1 MSTFVHKS
9 FFSMIRAGRY
19 HTLTVNRISDYGL
32 YLADEQGDEVLL
44 PNRYVS
50 LQDRVG
56 DEIRVF
62 VYHDSENRLVAT
74 TEHPKAVVGDIA
86 FLEVV
91 DKNAHGAFLDWGLSA
106 KHLFLPN
113 RNQVGG
119 VLASHGCLVYVYE
132 DSVTGRAVATM
143 KLKGAVCN
151 DEISVKPHQKV
162 NIIVASRSDIGYR
175 VVINNRHWGMLYNN
189 QLFRHVQTGDSM
201 SAYVSRITDDGRIDV
216 SLQQNGYDGV
226 KDASE
231 RLLGIVRSAGGSL
244 PLWDGSSPEDVARLT
259 QMSKKQFKR
268 SLGVLLKC
276 GKVQADENGIKI
288 IER

>member
-1 MSTFVHKS
+1 
-9 FFSMIRAGRY
+9 MINAGRY

-32 YLADEQGDEVLL
+32 YLADDEGQEVLL

-50 LQDRVG
+50 LSNRTG
-56 DEIRVF
+56 DSMRVF

-74 TEHPKAVVGDIA
+74 TEHPTAVVGDIA

-119 VLASHGCLVYVYE
+119 VIPSRGCLVYVYE

-143 KLKGAVCN
+143 KLKNAVSN
-151 DEISVKPHQKV
+151 DIITVRARQKV
-162 NIIVASRSDIGYR
+162 DIIVASRNDIGFR
-175 VVINNRHWGMLYNN
+175 VIIDNKHWGMLYDN
-189 QLFRHVQTGDSM
+189 QLYRHVQTGDRL
-201 SAYVSRITDDGRIDV
+201 SAYVSRITEDGRIDV
-216 SLQQNGYDGV
+216 TLQQSGYDGV
-226 KDASE
+226 KDAAE
-231 RLLGIVRSAGGSL
+231 RLLGIIRSAGGHL
-244 PLWDGSSPEDVARLT
+244 PLNDGSSPKDVARIT

-268 SLGVLLKC
+268 SLGVLLKS
-276 GKVQADENGIKI
+276 GQVKVDDNGINI
-288 IER
+288 TER

>member
-1 MSTFVHKS
+1 
-9 FFSMIRAGRY
+9 MIHAGRY

-32 YLADEQGDEVLL
+32 YLADGQGDEVLL

-50 LQDRVG
+50 LQNRVG

-74 TEHPKAVVGDIA
+74 TEHPTAVVGDIA

-113 RNQVGG
+113 RNQSGG
-119 VLASHGCLVYVYE
+119 VLTSRGCLVYVYE
-132 DSVTGRAVATM
+132 DNITGRAVATM
-143 KLKGAVCN
+143 KLKGVVCN
-151 DEISVKPHQKV
+151 DEISVRPHQKV
-162 NIIVASRSDIGYR
+162 DIIVASKSDIGYR

-189 QLFRHVQTGDSM
+189 QLFRHVQTGDRM
-201 SAYVSRITDDGRIDV
+201 SAYVARITEDGRIDV
-216 SLQQNGYDGV
+216 SLQQSGYDGV
-226 KDASE
+226 KDASQ
-231 RLLGIVRSAGGSL
+231 RLLDIVRSAGGRL
-244 PLWDGSSPEDVARLT
+244 PLGDASSPEDVARLT

-268 SLGVLLKC
+268 SLGVLLKS
-276 GKVQADENGIKI
+276 GAVRTDEEGIKI